1 MTDVPR
7 PIADAEHLP
16 PEALRAAQQERFARQ
31 IAYVSASSEFYQTL
45 WGPQTP
51 RGAKTPPIRLEALVE
66 LPLTDKEALR
76 ADQAAHPPFG
86 SYLAAAPDQVSRV
99 HRTGGTSGHG
109 MNLALSATDAATT
122 ATIGARAQ
130 AASGLGPGH
139 RVIHCLSYQLWMG
152 GYTDHATL
160 EATGATVIPYGV
172 GDTERLVETI
182 RELRVTAI
190 SCTPSYPAV
199 IEQVLAE
206 SFPALRPRDLGL
218 RLGLFGGEAG
228 LDNPAFRERLE
239 NTWGFKARNANY
251 GVTDAF
257 CNFAGQTEVDTDLHY
272 FAADVMYPE
281 IVTPD
286 DGEPVAWTEGATG
299 ELVLTHLVREC
310 QPLVRFRTGD
320 IVTITGTGMAPC
332 GRTTPRFRVIGRVD
346 DMVVI
351 RGLNVFPTAIAG
363 IVNRVSDLSGEYR
376 IVLRGPAP
384 YDRLPLEVELA
395 PGTTAGDDIAETL
408 ARTIK
413 RELGVTAHVQTLPA
427 RTLPRTAHK
436 TQRVFRE
443 DQRAFPIEEPSP

>member
-1 MTDVPR
+1 MMRRVYDGECDPTVADVPR
-7 PIADAEHLP
+7 PIPNAEYLAP
-16 PEALRAAQQERFARQ
+16 DELRAVQQERFARQ

-45 WGPQTP
+45 WGGRTP
-51 RGAKTPPIRLEALVE
+51 STRMEALVE

-86 SYLAAAPDQVSRV
+86 RYLAAVPERIRRV
-99 HRTGGTSGHG
+99 HRTGGTTGQG
-109 MNLALSATDAATT
+109 MNLALSATDTATT

-139 RVIHCLSYQLWMG
+139 RVIHCLNYRLWMG

-160 EATGATVIPYGV
+160 EAAGATVIPYGV
-172 GDTERLVETI
+172 GDTEQLVETI
-182 RELRVTAI
+182 RELGVTAI

-206 SFPALRPRDLGL
+206 TFPELRPRELGL

-228 LDNPAFRERLE
+228 LDNLAFRERLE
-239 NTWGFKARNANY
+239 STWGFEARNANY
-251 GVTDAF
+251 GVSDAF
-257 CNFAGQTEVDTDLHY
+257 CNFAGQTELDHDLHY

-281 IVTPD
+281 LVTPES
-286 DGEPVAWTEGATG
+286 GEPVAWTEGATG
-299 ELVLTHLVREC
+299 ELVLTHLAREC

-320 IVTITGTGMAPC
+320 IVTITGAGTAPC

-363 IVNRVSDLSGEYR
+363 IVNRIPGLSGEYR

-384 YDRLPLEVELA
+384 HDRLPLEVELA
-395 PGTTAGDDIAETL
+395 SGAPADEGVAEAL

-413 RELGVTAHVQTLPA
+413 SELGVTAQVRTLA
-427 RTLPRTAHK
+427 AGSLPRTAHK

-443 DQRAFPIEEPSP
+443 EEPSP